1 MDCRSARA
9 SHNMYVYRIQSG
21 YSIIEH
27 YEDDGEHSGGRTILD
42 IVQRKEIINQVVC
55 VTRWYG
61 DKYLGP
67 SRFDHIE
74 EAANSVLQT

>member
-1 MDCRSARA
+1 
-9 SHNMYVYRIQSG
+9 MYAYRIQSG
-21 YSIIEH
+21 DSIIEH
-27 YEDDGEHSGGRTILD
+27 YEDDGKHGGGRRILD
-42 IVQRKEIINQVVC
+42 ILQRKNIVNQVVC

-61 DKYLGP
+61 GKYLGP